1 MVAVSINIPDPI
13 DVIDTTVTT
22 VSHMVKLEFTEPIA
36 ECLLQIVIEVL
47 MLYEYYRV
55 VLNSLINFRELCIT
69 QASPDIDVQN
79 LDPKIAVQW
88 PQLDRHSQPLDT
100 KIR

>member
-36 ECLLQIVIEVL
+36 ECPLQIVIEVL

-55 VLNSLINFRELCIT
+55 VLNSLFNFCELCIT
-69 QASPDIDVQN
+69 QSSTDINVQN

-88 PQLDRHSQPLDT
+88 PQLDRHNQPLDT